1 MSDKAN
7 TPEQES
13 NLAPHVPES
22 VDTATGSAR
31 RRMLKKGV
39 GLAPIV
45 LTLASRPVLAWHCKS
60 PSAWGSEQLDPTT
73 SLMTNA
79 GHDSYVDETWTI
91 DNWKNNTSRA
101 GLGKPWAKLGF
112 SDNEKDKDKYW
123 KKAKVSVIQ
132 AKGLALPPGVK
143 ADSKMVDF
151 LSREGSLFQKTVVI
165 AQLNAYLLPS
175 VRRCVSLEVLK
186 TMASGS
192 YSPPH
197 LASVVW
203 SQSDIVQYLQNNW
216 IATP

>member
-60 PSAWGSEQLDPTT
+60 PSAWGSEQLDSAT
-73 SLMTNA
+73 SLATNA
-79 GHDSYVDETWTI
+79 GHESYTDETWTI

-101 GLGKPWAKLGF
+101 GLGKPWSKLGF
-112 SDNEKDKDKYW
+112 GDNEKDKDKNW
-123 KKAKVSVIQ
+123 RKAKVAVIQ
-132 AKGLALPPGVK
+132 TKGLVLPPGV
-143 ADSKMVDF
+143 DGNTKMVDF
-151 LSREGSLFQKTVVI
+151 LGNAGTLFQKTVVV
-165 AQLNAYLLPS
+165 AQLNVYLLS
-175 VRRCVSLEVLK
+175 SARQCVSLDTVK
-186 TMASGS
+186 TMASGT
-192 YSPPH
+192 YSPSH
-197 LASVVW
+197 VSVIW
-203 SQSDIVQYLQNNW
+203 NQTDIVRYLQNNW